1 MFGNTQKMEILS
13 EIVTIVVIAVVAL
26 FQACAEDKLRKIFM
40 KKVRTKS

>member
-26 FQACAEDKLRKIFM
+26 FRHAQ
-40 KKVRTKS
+40 RTN